1 MIMSL
6 KFYSLGRSLISVLI
20 PIPLCR
26 ELRYQYHSVASYVK
40 EKFRESFGNWH
51 DHVTPLSGKFNTSIV
66 SRATF
71 EEQGYYQSKMYLLNK
86 YWHKKKL
93 KKIEDL
99 EDYGS

>member
-6 KFYSLGRSLISVLI
+6 KFYSLGRSLIGVLI

-26 ELRYQYHSVASYVK
+26 ELRYQYHSVASYAK
-40 EKFRESFGNWH
+40 EKFRESFGNWD

-71 EEQGYYQSKMYLLNK
+71 EEQGSNK

-93 KKIEDL
+93 KRIEDL